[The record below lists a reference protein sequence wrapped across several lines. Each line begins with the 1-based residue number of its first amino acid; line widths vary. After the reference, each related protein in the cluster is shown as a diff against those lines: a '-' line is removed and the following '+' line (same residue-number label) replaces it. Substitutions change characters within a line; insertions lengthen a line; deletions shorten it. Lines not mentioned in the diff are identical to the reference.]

1 MTDKLKRYYLRWNY
15 GYVLATSKKELME
28 ILKTEHD
35 SWFIEPYWLRPHE
48 VLEVSE
54 IKPASIKD
62 CKDWNEEIDWLNEC
76 MTEEESK

>member
-1 MTDKLKRYYLRWNY
+1 MD
-15 GYVLATSKKELME
+15 
-28 ILKTEHD
+28 ILKTEHN
-35 SWFIEPYWLRPHE
+35 SWFVEPYWFRPHE

-62 CKDWNEEIDWLNEC
+62 CKDWNEEIDWLNEG

>member
-1 MTDKLKRYYLRWNY
+1 MTDKLKRYYLRWKY

-28 ILKTEHD
+28 ILKTEHN
-35 SWFIEPYWLRPHE
+35 SWFVEPYWFRPHE

-54 IKPASIKD
+54 IKPAAIKD